1 MEEYCVVT
9 KLVLQREIAKVEK
22 KTVNIFFDD
31 YTFEHGKV
39 LVYNNYINSRFKLLL
54 LNQWI

>member
-1 MEEYCVVT
+1 M
-9 KLVLQREIAKVEK
+9 AKVEK

-39 LVYNNYINSRFKLLL
+39 LVYNNNNYINSRFKLLL
-54 LNQWI
+54 NQWI

>member
-54 LNQWI
+54 LN